1 MSARKKIAQERA
13 ETDREIADQRAQDD
27 ALQAYLNHIG
37 ELLLDKDR
45 PLRQSKERDEVG
57 TLARAR
63 TLTVLTR
70 LGGERKGSIVRFLYE
85 SDLITKDPLIL
96 DLRSADLSC
105 ANLRGAQLS
114 YAELKGADLIG
125 ANLSKAILSEVDL
138 GGYADLRVDLSG
150 ADLSVAYLVGAR
162 GLNDEQLEQ
171 AASLEGATMPN
182 GQKYED

>member
-1 MSARKKIAQERA
+1 
-13 ETDREIADQRAQDD
+13 
-27 ALQAYLNHIG
+27 
-37 ELLLDKDR
+37 
-45 PLRQSKERDEVG
+45 
-57 TLARAR
+57 
-63 TLTVLTR
+63 
-70 LGGERKGSIVRFLYE
+70 VRFLYE
-85 SDLITKDPLIL
+85 SDLIHQGPLIL

-138 GGYADLRVDLSG
+138 GGYADLRVDLS
-150 ADLSVAYLVGAR
+150 VAYLVGAR